1 MPSKETSF
9 FFPVLYVQGANCFSF
24 VKLMRMKLRVLL
36 ACSCYST
43 LVFLLKKL
51 TPLLVWGVDYF
62 WHCLFFLSKMH
73 YIVKGVLRMKA
84 LSETSGK
91 GVTSISLLSWLNKGL
106 QLYFPWVFDTAC
118 KYSLLIWNA
127 FPRSGIFGFAK
138 MV

>member
-9 FFPVLYVQGANCFSF
+9 FFPVLCVQGANCFSF

-43 LVFLLKKL
+43 LVFLLKKIDPSSSL
-51 TPLLVWGVDYF
+51 GGGLFLALLI
-62 WHCLFFLSKMH
+62 FLSKMH

-106 QLYFPWVFDTAC
+106 KLYFPWVFDTAC

>member
-1 MPSKETSF
+1 MYSGSQLLQFCKAYENEIESF
-9 FFPVLYVQGANCFSF
+9 ACLLLLLYISFS
-24 VKLMRMKLRVLL
+24 
-36 ACSCYST
+36 
-43 LVFLLKKL
+43 LKKFDPSSSL
-51 TPLLVWGVDYF
+51 GGGLFLALLI
-62 WHCLFFLSKMH
+62 FLSKMH